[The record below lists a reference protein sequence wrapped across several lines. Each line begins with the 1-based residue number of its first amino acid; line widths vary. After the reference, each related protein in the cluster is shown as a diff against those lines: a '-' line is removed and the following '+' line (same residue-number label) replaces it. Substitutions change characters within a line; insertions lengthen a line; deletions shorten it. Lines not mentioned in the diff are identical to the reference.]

1 MPTENKKLTNDKNE
15 EIVKVDL
22 LDVLL
27 DENNKAPIY
36 MYDDKGNQLEFEQ
49 VAVIPYGED
58 DLYCILKPITKIEGV
73 KDDEAI
79 VFLVTEDEREEVYKQ
94 ALSSEWTIMMLY
106 VYYLSIKCFSLK
118 EKKDFFLCN
127 LFTSWDPCSQACTFS
142 SPRWH
147 APSTR
152 WHHGQHHPS
161 SWQLQGIQQQP
172 EAWTRLP

>member
-79 VFLVTEDEREEVYKQ
+79 VFLVTEDENGESILKVEDREEVAISVFDQ
-94 ALSSEWTIMMLY
+94 
-106 VYYLSIKCFSLK
+106 YYNLV
-118 EKKDFFLCN
+118 EEETKKRKK
-127 LFTSWDPCSQACTFS
+127 PAKK
-142 SPRWH
+142 
-147 APSTR
+147 
-152 WHHGQHHPS
+152 
-161 SWQLQGIQQQP
+161 
-172 EAWTRLP
+172 